1 MVQALTEEL
10 AKTGIEGLDEVLGGG
25 IPRGRCILVV
35 GGPGTGKTIL
45 GAQFI
50 YNGAKK
56 YGEKGLI
63 VTLEEGA
70 PILKAD
76 LRKLG
81 FDLDEL
87 ENEGLIKIVDHS
99 VVNYLPSEKFREL
112 VKFMDMPV
120 FKAASL
126 LETLKN
132 TIKSLGASRVV
143 IDSISALTFQV
154 ADPVER
160 RLHTML
166 IFKTLLDSGC
176 TSIVI
181 SEAKTSQLEREFI
194 FEEYLADGV
203 IVLQNIYQEGNLVK
217 CVYVE
222 KMRGAS
228 HDTQPR
234 PYRID
239 YGGIMVFPKERVF
252 ASFNPFSGGV

>member
-1 MVQALTEEL
+1 MENSVAR
-10 AKTGIEGLDEVLGGG
+10 TGIEGLDELLGGG
-25 IPRGRCILVV
+25 VPRGRCILVI

-63 VTLEEGA
+63 VTLEEGEEL
-70 PILKAD
+70 LKTD
-76 LRKLG
+76 MSRLG
-81 FDLDEL
+81 LNLDEL
-87 ENEGLIKIVDHS
+87 ESSGAIKIIDHS
-99 VVNYLPSEKFREL
+99 VVNYLPSERFKEL
-112 VKFMDMPV
+112 VKFMGMPV

-126 LETLKN
+126 LEALK
-132 TIKSLGASRVV
+132 TGITSIKASRVV

-154 ADPVER
+154 TEPVER
-160 RLHTML
+160 RLYTML

-194 FEEYLADGV
+194 FEEYLSDGV
-203 IVLQNIYQEGNLVK
+203 IVLQNIYQEGSLIK
-217 CVYVE
+217 SVYVE
-222 KMRGAS
+222 KLRGAS

-239 YGGIMVFPKERVF
+239 YGGITVFPKERVF
-252 ASFNPFSGGV
+252 YKL

>member
-1 MVQALTEEL
+1 VFYLENSVAR
-10 AKTGIEGLDEVLGGG
+10 TGIEGLDELLGGG
-25 IPRGRCILVV
+25 VPRGRCILVI

-63 VTLEEGA
+63 VTLEEGEEL
-70 PILKAD
+70 LKTD
-76 LRKLG
+76 MSRLGLNLDKLESSG
-81 FDLDEL
+81 A
-87 ENEGLIKIVDHS
+87 IKIIDHS
-99 VVNYLPSEKFREL
+99 VVNYLPSERFKEL
-112 VKFMDMPV
+112 VKFMGMPV

-126 LETLKN
+126 LEALK
-132 TIKSLGASRVV
+132 TGITSIKASRVV

-160 RLHTML
+160 RLYTML

-194 FEEYLADGV
+194 
-203 IVLQNIYQEGNLVK
+203 
-217 CVYVE
+217 
-222 KMRGAS
+222 R
-228 HDTQPR
+228 
-234 PYRID
+234 RIS
-239 YGGIMVFPKERVF
+239 V
-252 ASFNPFSGGV
+252 